1 MTQFNR
7 PDTPL
12 SRDTAA
18 RGYVPN
24 ASAEELDDPETNNLN
39 KHPMEHTNWVDPA
52 GRVDQAASDGQIADE
67 ANGRDANPLYADRAD
82 RREGPPQGTNTPLD
96 VSNRKQVGGVD
107 GDINMPVRGVVPGN
121 VGLPN
126 QTDDKR

>member
-67 ANGRDANPLYADRAD
+67 PMAVMPIPCMPIAPIAARA
-82 RREGPPQGTNTPLD
+82 RPRAPIH
-96 VSNRKQVGGVD
+96 RW
-107 GDINMPVRGVVPGN
+107 M
-121 VGLPN
+121 
-126 QTDDKR
+126 